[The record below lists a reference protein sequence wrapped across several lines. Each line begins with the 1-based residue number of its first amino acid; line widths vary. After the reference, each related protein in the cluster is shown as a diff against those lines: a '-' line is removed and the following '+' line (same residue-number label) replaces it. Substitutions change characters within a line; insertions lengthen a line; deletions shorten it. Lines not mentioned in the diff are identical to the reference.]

1 MATVKELLQELEQEA
16 PATRRVLARV
26 PAEKFD
32 WRPHE
37 RSMSMGQL
45 ANHLAGLPYGIVY
58 ATLQPS
64 FDPGALP
71 PPVAPASLEALLE
84 RFDTGMEYAR
94 TQLGGMPDADLGIPW
109 KITRG
114 EQVILSMPRGA
125 ALRTILL
132 NHSYH
137 HRGQLTV
144 YLRLNGISLPS
155 VYGPTADEPPFG
167 QGG

>member
-1 MATVKELLQELEQEA
+1 MITAQELLQELVQEA
-16 PATRRVLARV
+16 TATRKILSRV

-71 PPVAPASLEALLE
+71 PPVAPESTDAMLAT
-84 RFDTGMEYAR
+84 FDKGMDFAR
-94 TQLGGMPDADLGIPW
+94 KQLGGMPDTDLGIPW
-109 KITRG
+109 KIMRG
-114 EQVILSMPRGA
+114 ERLLLSMPRGA
-125 ALRTILL
+125 AYRTILL
-132 NHSYH
+132 NHMYH

-144 YLRLNGISLPS
+144 YLRINDIPLPS
-155 VYGPTADEPPFG
+155 VYGPTADERM
-167 QGG
+167 

>member
-1 MATVKELLQELEQEA
+1 MITAQELLQELVQEA
-16 PATRRVLARV
+16 TATRKILSRV

-71 PPVAPASLEALLE
+71 PPVAPESTDAMLAS
-84 RFDTGMEYAR
+84 FDKGMDFAR
-94 TQLGGMPDADLGIPW
+94 KQLGGMPDTDLGIPW
-109 KITRG
+109 KIMRG
-114 EQVILSMPRGA
+114 ERLLLSMPRGA
-125 ALRTILL
+125 AYRTILL
-132 NHSYH
+132 NHMYH

-144 YLRLNGISLPS
+144 YLRINDIPLPS
-155 VYGPTADEPPFG
+155 VYGPTADERM
-167 QGG
+167 

>member
-1 MATVKELLQELEQEA
+1 MAAVRELLAELEQEA

-26 PAEKFD
+26 PADRLD

-45 ANHLAGLPYGIVY
+45 ANHLAQLPKAIV
-58 ATLQPS
+58 AAALQPS

-71 PPVAPASLEALLE
+71 PLAPPADTKALLVT
-84 RFDTGMEYAR
+84 FDDAMTYAR
-94 TQLGGMPDADLGIPW
+94 ATLGGMPDADLDIPW
-109 KITRG
+109 KVMRG
-114 EQVILSMPRGA
+114 ETVVMTMPRGA
-125 ALRTILL
+125 VFRTILL

-144 YLRLNGISLPS
+144 YLRLNGIPLPS
-155 VYGPTADEPPFG
+155 VYGPSADEPPFG
-167 QGG
+167 M

>member
-1 MATVKELLQELEQEA
+1 MITAQELLQELVQEA
-16 PATRRVLARV
+16 TATRKILSRV

-71 PPVAPASLEALLE
+71 PPVAPESTDAMLAT
-84 RFDTGMEYAR
+84 FDKGMDYAR
-94 TQLGGMPDADLGIPW
+94 QQLGGMPEADLGIPW
-109 KITRG
+109 NIMRG
-114 EQVILSMPRGA
+114 ERLLLSMPRGA
-125 ALRTILL
+125 AYRTILL
-132 NHSYH
+132 NHMYH

-144 YLRLNGISLPS
+144 YLRINDIPLPS
-155 VYGPTADEPPFG
+155 VYGPTADERI
-167 QGG
+167 

>member
-1 MATVKELLQELEQEA
+1 MATVQELLQELEQES

-45 ANHLAGLPYGIVY
+45 ANHLASLPRGIVF
-58 ATLQPS
+58 ATLQQS
-64 FDPGALP
+64 FDPGSLP
-71 PPVAPASLEALLE
+71 PTPAPESTEALLE
-84 RFDTGMEYAR
+84 TFDTGMEYAR
-94 TQLGGMPDADLGIPW
+94 KTLGGMPDADLGIPW
-109 KITRG
+109 KLMRG
-114 EQVILSMPRGA
+114 ETVLMSIPRGA
-125 ALRTILL
+125 AYRSILL

-144 YLRLNGISLPS
+144 YLRLNGIPLPS
-155 VYGPTADEPPFG
+155 VYGPSADEPPFG
-167 QGG
+167 M

>member
-1 MATVKELLQELEQEA
+1 MLTAQDVLQELEQEA
-16 PATRRVLARV
+16 PATRKVLSRV

-71 PPVAPASLEALLE
+71 LPVAPESTDAMLAT
-84 RFDTGMEYAR
+84 FDKGMDYAR
-94 TQLGGMPDADLGIPW
+94 KQLGGMTEADLGIPW
-109 KITRG
+109 NLMRG
-114 EQVILSMPRGA
+114 DRLLLSMPRGA
-125 ALRTILL
+125 AYRTILL
-132 NHSYH
+132 NHMYH

-144 YLRLNGISLPS
+144 YLRINDIPLPS
-155 VYGPTADEPPFG
+155 VYGPTADERI
-167 QGG
+167 

>member
-45 ANHLAGLPYGIVY
+45 ASHLAGLPYGIVF

-71 PPVAPASLEALLE
+71 PPASPAGTEELLANFE
-84 RFDTGMEYAR
+84 SGMEYAR
-94 TQLGGMPDADLGIPW
+94 GQLGTMPDADLGIPW
-109 KITRG
+109 KIMRG
-114 EQVILSMPRGA
+114 EQVVLSMPRGA

-144 YLRLNGISLPS
+144 YLRLNGIPLPS

-167 QGG
+167 M

>member
-1 MATVKELLQELEQEA
+1 MVTVQELLKELEQEA

-26 PAEKFD
+26 PAGRFD
-32 WRPHE
+32 WKPHE

-45 ANHLAGLPYGIVY
+45 ANHLASLPSGIVF

-71 PPVAPASLEALLE
+71 PPTAPAGEAELLAT
-84 RFDTGMEYAR
+84 FDAGMEYAR
-94 TQLGGMPDADLGIPW
+94 KTLGAMPDADLAIPW
-109 KITRG
+109 KVMRG
-114 EQVILSMPRGA
+114 EQVILSLPRGA
-125 ALRTILL
+125 ALRTVLL

-167 QGG
+167 M

>member
-1 MATVKELLQELEQEA
+1 MATVQELLQELEQEA

-45 ANHLAGLPYGIVY
+45 ANHLAGLPRAIVH
-58 ATLQPS
+58 AVLQPS
-64 FDPGALP
+64 FDPGAIP
-71 PPVAPASLEALLE
+71 RPEGPASTEALLAT
-84 RFDTGMEYAR
+84 FDAAMEFAR
-94 TQLGGMPDADLGIPW
+94 GKLGPMPDADLGIPW
-109 KITRG
+109 KVTRG
-114 EQVILSMPRGA
+114 EQVLLTMPRGA

-144 YLRLNGISLPS
+144 YLRLNDISLPS

-167 QGG
+167 M

>member
-1 MATVKELLQELEQEA
+1 MVTVQELLQELEQEA

-32 WRPHE
+32 WQPHE
-37 RSMSMGQL
+37 RSMSMGRL
-45 ANHLAGLPYGIVY
+45 ANHLAGLPRGIVY

-64 FDPGALP
+64 FDPGAMP
-71 PPVAPASLEALLE
+71 PPGPPASTEELLAT
-84 RFDTGMEYAR
+84 FDAGMEYAR
-94 TQLGGMPDADLGIPW
+94 TKLGDMPDADLGVPW
-109 KITRG
+109 KIVRG
-114 EQVILSMPRGA
+114 EQVLMSMPRGA

-167 QGG
+167 M

>member
-1 MATVKELLQELEQEA
+1 MASVRELLQELEQEA

-26 PAEKFD
+26 PANRFD

-45 ANHLAGLPYGIVY
+45 ANHLAQLPRGIVS
-58 ATLQPS
+58 AALQPT
-64 FDPGALP
+64 FDPSALP
-71 PPVAPASLEALLE
+71 GPTSPANTEALLAT
-84 RFDTGMEYAR
+84 FDDAMEYAR
-94 TQLGGMPDADLGIPW
+94 ATLTGMPDADLDIPW
-109 KITRG
+109 KVMRG
-114 EQVILSMPRGA
+114 DTLVLTMPRGA
-125 ALRTILL
+125 VLRTILL

-144 YLRLNGISLPS
+144 YLRLNGIPLPS

-167 QGG
+167 M

>member
-1 MATVKELLQELEQEA
+1 MATVQELLQELEQEA

-45 ANHLAGLPYGIVY
+45 AHHLAQLPQGIVY
-58 ATLQPS
+58 ATLQSS

-71 PPVAPASLEALLE
+71 PPAPPASTEALLAT
-84 RFDTGMEYAR
+84 FDSGMEYAR
-94 TQLGGMPDADLGIPW
+94 AQLGEMPDADLGTPW
-109 KITRG
+109 KVVRG
-114 EQVILSMPRGA
+114 EQVLLSMPRGA

-144 YLRLNGISLPS
+144 YLRLNGIPLPS

-167 QGG
+167 M

>member
-1 MATVKELLQELEQEA
+1 MATVQELLQELEQEA
-16 PATRRVLARV
+16 PATRRLLARV

-32 WRPHE
+32 WRPHA
-37 RSMSMGQL
+37 RSMSLGQL
-45 ANHLAGLPYGIVY
+45 ANHLASLPHGILY

-71 PPVAPASLEALLE
+71 PLEAPASTEALLAT
-84 RFDTGMEYAR
+84 FDAGMEYAR
-94 TQLGGMPDADLGIPW
+94 GKLGSMPDADLDIPW
-109 KITRG
+109 KVVSG
-114 EQVILSMPRGA
+114 EQVLLSMPRGA
-125 ALRTILL
+125 ALRTVLL

-144 YLRLNGISLPS
+144 YLRLNDVSLPS

-167 QGG
+167 M

>member
-1 MATVKELLQELEQEA
+1 MTTVKELLQELEQEA
-16 PATRRVLARV
+16 PATRRVLALV

-37 RSMSMGQL
+37 KSMSMGQL
-45 ANHLAGLPYGIVY
+45 AGHLAGLPRGIVF

-64 FDPGALP
+64 FDPGSVP
-71 PPVAPASLEALLE
+71 PPAAPESAEALLAK
-84 RFDTGMEYAR
+84 FDQGMEYAR
-94 TQLGGMPDADLGIPW
+94 AELGRMPDADLGIPW
-109 KITRG
+109 KIVRG
-114 EQVILSMPRGA
+114 EQAVMSMPRGA

-144 YLRLNGISLPS
+144 YLRLNDIPLPS
-155 VYGPTADEPPFG
+155 VYGPSADAPPFG
-167 QGG
+167 M

>member
-1 MATVKELLQELEQEA
+1 MLTAQDVLQELEQEA
-16 PATRRVLARV
+16 PATRRILSRV

-71 PPVAPASLEALLE
+71 PPVAPESTDAMLAT
-84 RFDTGMEYAR
+84 FDKGMDYAR
-94 TQLGGMPDADLGIPW
+94 KQLGGMAEADLGIPW
-109 KITRG
+109 NIMRG
-114 EQVILSMPRGA
+114 DRLLLAMPRGA
-125 ALRTILL
+125 AYRTILL
-132 NHSYH
+132 NHMYH

-144 YLRLNGISLPS
+144 YLRINDIPLPS
-155 VYGPTADEPPFG
+155 VYGPTADERI
-167 QGG
+167 

>member
-1 MATVKELLQELEQEA
+1 MATVQELLQELEQEA

-26 PAEKFD
+26 PAEQFD

-45 ANHLAGLPYGIVY
+45 ANHLAGLPRGIVY
-58 ATLQPS
+58 ATLQES

-71 PPVAPASLEALLE
+71 PPSPPASTEEMLAT
-84 RFDTGMEYAR
+84 FDAGMDYAR
-94 TQLGGMPDADLGIPW
+94 QQLAAMPDADLGIPW
-109 KITRG
+109 KIMRG
-114 EQVILSMPRGA
+114 DKQVLAMPRGA

-144 YLRLNGISLPS
+144 YLRLNGIPLPS

-167 QGG
+167 F

>member
-1 MATVKELLQELEQEA
+1 MATVQELLKELEQEA

-26 PAEKFD
+26 PADRFD
-32 WRPHE
+32 WKPHE

-45 ANHLAGLPYGIVY
+45 ANHLASLPKGIVY
-58 ATLQPS
+58 AALQSS

-71 PPVAPASLEALLE
+71 PPVPPASAEALLAT
-84 RFDTGMEYAR
+84 FDAGMEYAR
-94 TQLGGMPDADLGIPW
+94 KTLGAMPDADLAIPW
-109 KITRG
+109 NVMRG
-114 EQVILSMPRGA
+114 EKVVFTMPRGA
-125 ALRTILL
+125 ALRTVLL

-144 YLRLNGISLPS
+144 YLRLNGVSLPS

-167 QGG
+167 M

>member
-1 MATVKELLQELEQEA
+1 MPTVKELLQELEQEA

-37 RSMSMGQL
+37 RSMSLGQL
-45 ANHLAGLPYGIVY
+45 ANHLASLPYGIVS
-58 ATLQPS
+58 ATLQGS

-71 PPVAPASLEALLE
+71 PPAAPESTEAILAT
-84 RFDTGMEYAR
+84 FDKGMDYAR
-94 TQLGGMPDADLGIPW
+94 AQLGKMPDADLGIPW
-109 KITRG
+109 RLVRG
-114 EQVILSMPRGA
+114 DKELMSIPRGA
-125 ALRTILL
+125 ALRSILL

-144 YLRLNGISLPS
+144 YLRLNGIPLPS

-167 QGG
+167 M

>member
-1 MATVKELLQELEQEA
+1 MATVQELLQELEQEA
-16 PATRRVLARV
+16 PATRRLLARV

-32 WRPHE
+32 WRPHA
-37 RSMSMGQL
+37 RSMSLGQL
-45 ANHLAGLPYGIVY
+45 ANHLASLPHGILY

-71 PPVAPASLEALLE
+71 PLEAPASTEALLAT
-84 RFDTGMEYAR
+84 FDAAMEFAR
-94 TQLGGMPDADLGIPW
+94 GKLGSMPDADLGIPW
-109 KITRG
+109 KVTRG
-114 EQVILSMPRGA
+114 EQVLLTMPRGA

-144 YLRLNGISLPS
+144 YLRLNDISLPS

-167 QGG
+167 M